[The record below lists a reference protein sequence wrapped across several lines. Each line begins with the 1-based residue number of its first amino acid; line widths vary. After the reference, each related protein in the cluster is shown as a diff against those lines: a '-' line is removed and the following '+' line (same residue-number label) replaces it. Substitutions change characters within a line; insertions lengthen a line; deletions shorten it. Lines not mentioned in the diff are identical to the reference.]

1 MKIRHV
7 GSLFL
12 GAAVLSASA
21 HASLFFNEIL
31 LNPPG
36 TDNGLEFIELR
47 STVPNFD
54 MSGLHLIVIEGDG
67 TSGIRGTIDVALPLG
82 GYSTGSN
89 GLFLWR
95 DSALVLNPPPAP
107 ETTIRIQDFVPDLEN
122 GGSTFLIV
130 SGFTGTVGQDLDADN
145 DDLLDSFPWASVLD
159 GFGYSEDTPNPLG
172 ATYALQLGLPFFP
185 QQEWTPDAFA
195 RVGSTLY
202 AFDVLGTNP
211 GPYTMDPAEAYPAYL
226 EGFYLTPGSLNVPE
240 PASLLIVALGGLLL
254 RRRG

>member
-1 MKIRHV
+1 MRSSHV
-7 GSLFL
+7 FSLVL
-12 GAAVLSASA
+12 AALVLSVSA
-21 HASLFFNEIL
+21 PAALFFNEIL

-36 TDNGLEFIELR
+36 TDNGLEYIELR

-54 MSGLHLIVIEGDG
+54 TSGLHLLVIEGDG
-67 TSGIRGTIDVALPLG
+67 ASFRGTIDQALPLSG
-82 GYSTGSN
+82 FFTGSN

-95 DSALVLNPPPAP
+95 DSAVVLNPPPDP
-107 ETTIRIQDFVPDLEN
+107 QTTIHIQDFSPDLEN
-122 GGSTFLIV
+122 GGNTFLIV
-130 SGFTGTVGQDLDADN
+130 SGFTGSVGQDLDADN
-145 DDLLDSFPWASVLD
+145 DNLLDFFPWTSVLD

-195 RVGSTLY
+195 RIGETLY

-211 GPYTMDPAEAYPAYL
+211 GPYTMDPAEAYPGYVPD
-226 EGFYLTPGSLNVPE
+226 FYLTPGSQNIPE
-240 PASLLIVALGGLLL
+240 PAALALLALGGLLL